1 LVALNAQR
9 SEEERN
15 GTVRHLRPAYQNPKQ
30 AGQSAMLEVPDEPT
44 VAVKL
49 EKIAFPKT
57 LGEQSQA
64 IRNVLKTVGKPLSSS
79 EIGGYFK
86 GAKKDRVSELL
97 ELLGGLGQVRALE
110 GDRFS
115 A

>member
-1 LVALNAQR
+1 MYCTIELPLKLAPKVAKN
-9 SEEERN
+9 
-15 GTVRHLRPAYQNPKQ
+15 
-30 AGQSAMLEVPDEPT
+30 
-44 VAVKL
+44 
-49 EKIAFPKT
+49 
-57 LGEQSQA
+57 
-64 IRNVLKTVGKPLSSS
+64 LKTVGKPLSST